1 VLRIEVS
8 EEGQEVLPA
17 IDVDDTLVVIGSTV
31 DAHVRLPA
39 DGVER
44 RHVVIERGRWRASAA
59 VDVESGSRDAAARTQ
74 VGSASRKRGDDA
86 SQDRERDAG
95 AAPNNEDGEGRVREG
110 EIGGG
115 VVLAIGRYR
124 VRIAPAPAGSKAT
137 PPQRTES
144 LARELMR
151 SLLGASAAPSFEV
164 ERGPTIGEKRVL
176 AAPESTLV
184 IGRGD
189 EAGWILLD
197 EDLSRTHAEVRR
209 GWDGTRIADLGSK
222 NGTKLD
228 GIAVGRE
235 GAALPDGALVE
246 LGKVTLRFRDP
257 ADARLRATP
266 GTAVAIPTTKRPVE
280 PVSRPAPVA
289 APTRTAVPL
298 SRGPFY
304 LAIFILVTALTGLVW
319 ILALA

>member
-1 VLRIEVS
+1 VLRFEVS
-8 EEGQEVLPA
+8 EEGQAALPA
-17 IDVDDTLVVIGSTV
+17 VDLDDAIVVIGSAV

-39 DGVER
+39 DGVEP
-44 RHVVIERGRWRASAA
+44 RHVVIERRHWRASAA
-59 VDVESGSRDAAARTQ
+59 VGMIDAATPDRTQ
-74 VGSASRKRGDDA
+74 VGSASRKREEQA
-86 SQDRERDAG
+86 VATARD
-95 AAPNNEDGEGRVREG
+95 G
-110 EIGGG
+110 EIGAGI
-115 VVLAIGRYR
+115 VLSIGRYR
-124 VRIAPAPAGSKAT
+124 VRIAPAPAGSAAT

-189 EAGWILLD
+189 EANWILLD
-197 EDLSRTHAEVRR
+197 EDLSRAHAEVRR

-228 GIAVGRE
+228 GVAIGRE
-235 GAALPDGALVE
+235 GAPLPDGALVD
-246 LGKVTLRFRDP
+246 LGKVALRFRDP
-257 ADARLRATP
+257 ADARLRAAP
-266 GTAVAIPTTKRPVE
+266 GTAVATPTAKRPVE
-280 PVSRPAPVA
+280 PVSRVAPPHEPTRSA
-289 APTRTAVPL
+289 APP
-298 SRGPFY
+298 SRAPFY
-304 LAIFILVTALTGLVW
+304 LAIFIMVTALTGLVW